1 MKINNRIILI
11 AMLLC
16 SVLAFTQAGNIVGK
30 VKAKGVKN
38 SADAVVYI
46 EKIPGK
52 TFSPSKEH
60 ARMDQKNLKF
70 TPHILPILVGTTVD
84 FLNSDDVLH
93 NVFSP
98 DACVDKLNLGTWPKG
113 QTRSYTYK
121 NPGCISVMLC
131 NVHPEMEAYVLALE
145 TPYFAVSTAE
155 GNYEIKDVPA
165 GKYELKIWHQKL
177 KAQIVNVEVP
187 EKGNVT
193 VDFEIHK

>member
-1 MKINNRIILI
+1 
-11 AMLLC
+11 
-16 SVLAFTQAGNIVGK
+16 
-30 VKAKGVKN
+30 VKN
-38 SADAVVYI
+38 SADAVIYI

-60 ARMDQKNLKF
+60 AKMDQKNLRF

-145 TPYFAVSTAE
+145 TPYFAVSAPE

-177 KAQIVNVEVP
+177 KAQTVSVEVP

>member
-1 MKINNRIILI
+1 MKINDRVILI
-11 AMLLC
+11 ALLVC
-16 SVLAFTQAGNIVGK
+16 SAVAFTQAGNIVGK

-38 SADAVVYI
+38 SADAVIYI

-60 ARMDQKNLKF
+60 AKMDQKNLRF

-145 TPYFAVSTAE
+145 TPYFAVSAPE

-177 KAQIVNVEVP
+177 KAQTVSVEVP
-187 EKGNVT
+187 EKGNIT